1 MTTLIRRFRSQA
13 IRLVTVTGLT
23 AMLVTGLAFAGTPAH
38 ADPLPPGL
46 LGGFAPAPQ
55 PTPPSVSGFVPVPQ
69 PNPPA
74 PRPPYGHEQASI
86 QIYGTTFKI
95 GQTASYGYTLS
106 APAYVTIRDSVT
118 GAVLVSNRYVGA
130 GTQYGTM
137 QATWPEGYDALT
149 LSAYFPQSGR
159 TVTVQ
164 SNGTWIYR

>member
-1 MTTLIRRFRSQA
+1 MTTLIRRFRTQA
-13 IRLVTVTGLT
+13 IRLVTVTGLA
-23 AMLVTGLAFAGTPAH
+23 AMLVTGLAFAGKPAY
-38 ADPLPPGL
+38 ADPG
-46 LGGFAPAPQ
+46 Q
-55 PTPPSVSGFVPVPQ
+55 PPSVSGFMPYVPVPQ

-74 PRPPYGHEQASI
+74 PRPPYGNEQASI

-95 GQTASYGYTLS
+95 GQTASYSYTLS

-118 GAVLVSNRYVGA
+118 NAVIVSNRYVGA

-149 LSAYFPQSGR
+149 LTAYFPQSGR